1 MQILSLFLGVLR
13 CFSSPGSLPRP
24 MCSGRD
30 AAVLPAAGFPIRKS
44 PVITLACSLP
54 RLIAAGHVLLR
65 LLAPRHPPCA
75 LSSLTFSPTILF
87 NPKARMRTYKLY
99 LLAHLAMRLSK
110 STFRLTESAA
120 AHGRTQLKLVEMSG
134 LEPPTPCVQSRCSPS

>member
-1 MQILSLFLGVLR
+1 
-13 CFSSPGSLPRP
+13 
-24 MCSGRD
+24 MCSDED
-30 AAVLPAAGFPIRKS
+30 AAVLAAAGFPIRKS

-75 LSSLTFSPTILF
+75 LSSLTFSPTILV

-99 LLAHLAMRLSK
+99 LYSSFYAVVKEHIDRGM
-110 STFRLTESAA
+110 FPQNQSA
-120 AHGRTQLKLVEMSG
+120 
-134 LEPPTPCVQSRCSPS
+134 